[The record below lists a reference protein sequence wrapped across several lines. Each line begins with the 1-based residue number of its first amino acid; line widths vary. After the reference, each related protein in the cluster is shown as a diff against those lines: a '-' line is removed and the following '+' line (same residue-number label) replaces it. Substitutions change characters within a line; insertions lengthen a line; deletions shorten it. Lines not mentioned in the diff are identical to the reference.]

1 VRTVL
6 LAGLRASLVRLIAT
20 GLAVAL
26 SVAFVVATLTL
37 STTFT
42 RTTEQTLTANMSNA
56 DVRITPTV
64 AMVATSDPRT
74 STDVL
79 SDVLPDVLALGQV
92 AGADVE
98 RLALIELR
106 FDTTRSAA
114 QIASVLDES
123 VRWQQLSSGVWPATD
138 TEATLDAEAAE
149 TMDLHLGDV
158 VSISPASTGGVTTE
172 VTIVGIT
179 SPQSAGVGTG
189 VPTLLMLPEV
199 LENPVFFSVSTG
211 VLISGANISPT
222 DLVAVVSTAI
232 SGASG
237 LVVQTAEQAVA
248 YQTGELSG
256 SGSILTG
263 ILLAFAA
270 VALFVASMVI
280 SNTFQV
286 LVAQRTREFALLRC
300 IGASTSQVRG
310 LIVSEALVLGL
321 LASAVG
327 VGLGLLG
334 ASGLAILS
342 RTDSSSLH
350 LGPLVVD
357 PAQIVLALAIG
368 IVLTVLSALSPAH
381 RATRVRPV
389 AAMRAIDTPRTAGR
403 SIVRAVAAAGLITVG
418 GYSLVAG
425 ATQSGLGLAVA
436 AGVVSFV
443 GVLVASTLLIP
454 WIVRFAGW
462 LIAWTSAPARLAS
475 LNASRNPARTASTA
489 AALLVGVTPVTMMVV
504 GVTSVRTSVNDKID
518 EKRPVDLT
526 VQTDDPA
533 GLTATIVGR
542 ITALPGVEQSAVIT
556 ASRLGVSADGVKE
569 FQLPAR
575 GLVPDEVRA
584 VSRSTPA
591 VASEGEI
598 TLNPANARGLA
609 DGDAVTVRGPDRQS
623 ILTVRLDTAAASGQA
638 IVTAADLLAVAA
650 SPTTSQ
656 VQLRLA
662 DDASGSDV
670 QLISTA
676 IMSLGDSLVVSGGA
690 PERTYYQQILD
701 VMLLIVLALLA
712 IAVVIAV
719 VGVANTLALSVIE
732 RGRESGLLRA
742 LGLTRGQLRLMLA
755 AEAALIALV
764 AAGCGMVLGIVYAWA
779 GLSAVALQA
788 DKLAL
793 GIHLPWDQLAM
804 IAVGA
809 LVAGVAASVIPARQA
824 TRKSPVD
831 ALSGR

>member
-1 VRTVL
+1 MRTVL
-6 LAGLRASLVRLIAT
+6 LAGLRTSLVRLVAT

-26 SVAFVVATLTL
+26 SVGFVVATLTL

-42 RTTEQTLTANMSNA
+42 RTTEQTLTANMSHA

-79 SDVLPDVLALGQV
+79 SDVLPDVLALDQV

-98 RLALIELR
+98 KLALVELS
-106 FDTTRSAA
+106 FGDTRSSA
-114 QIASVLDES
+114 QIATVLDES
-123 VRWQQLSSGVWPATD
+123 VRWQELESGVWPTAE
-138 TEATLDAEAAE
+138 TESTLDSAAAEA
-149 TMDLHLGDV
+149 MGLQLGDT
-158 VSISPASTGGVTTE
+158 VSVAPASTGGTVTD

-179 SPQSAGVGTG
+179 SPESAGVGTG
-189 VPTLLMLPEV
+189 APTLLMVPEV
-199 LENPVFFSVSTG
+199 LQNPVFFSVSTG
-211 VLISGANISPT
+211 ILIAGANVSAT
-222 DLVAVVSTAI
+222 ELVGLVSAAVAGS
-232 SGASG
+232 SGI
-237 LVVQTAEQAVA
+237 VVQTAAQAVD

-300 IGASTSQVRG
+300 IGASTAQVRG
-310 LIVSEALVLGL
+310 LIIGEALVLGTI
-321 LASAVG
+321 ASALG
-327 VGLGLLG
+327 VGLGLGG
-334 ASGLAILS
+334 AEALATLS
-342 RTDSSSLH
+342 RTDSSTLH
-350 LGPLVVD
+350 LGTLVTD
-357 PAQIVLALAIG
+357 PVQLVLGMAIG
-368 IVLTVLSALSPAH
+368 ITLTVLSALSPAH

-389 AAMRAIDTPRTAGR
+389 AAMRAVDTPRTAGR
-403 SIVRAVAAAGLITVG
+403 SVLRAVAAAALIAVG
-418 GYSLVAG
+418 SYALVAG
-425 ATQSGLGLAVA
+425 ATQSGLALAVA
-436 AGVVSFV
+436 AGVISFV

-454 WIVRFAGW
+454 WIVRFAGF
-462 LIAWTSAPARLAS
+462 LIAWTSVPAQLAS

-489 AALLVGVTPVTMMVV
+489 AALLVGVTLVTMMVV

-526 VQTDDPA
+526 VQSDDSA

-542 ITALPGVEQSAVIT
+542 ITGLPGVEESAVIT
-556 ASRLGVSADGVKE
+556 SARLSLSADGVDE
-569 FQLPAR
+569 FMLPGR
-575 GLVPDEVRA
+575 GQVPEEVRA
-584 VSRSTPA
+584 VARSEPV
-591 VASEGEI
+591 VAAPGEI
-598 TLNPANARGLA
+598 LINPSNARGLT
-609 DGDAVTVRGPDRQS
+609 DGSAVTVQGPDGQS
-623 ILTVRLDTAAASGQA
+623 SLVVRFDTAASPGQA
-638 IVTAADLLAVAA
+638 VVTASDLLAVAA
-650 SPTTSQ
+650 SPTTTQ

-662 DDASGSDV
+662 DDASGADV
-670 QLISTA
+670 QLISTS
-676 IMSLGDSLVVSGGA
+676 IMSLGEDLVVSGGA

-701 VMLLIVLALLA
+701 VMLLIVLALLT

-764 AAGCGMVLGIVYAWA
+764 AAGCGMVLGIIYAWA

-793 GIHLPWDQLAM
+793 GIHLPWDQLGI
-804 IAVGA
+804 IALGA

-824 TRKSPVD
+824 TKKSPVD